1 MGPFM
6 LMFPTENRFFLFRKM
21 KNFLYKSRMTSSD
34 KNEGSTAKDEDYI
47 IEMLQQI
54 YISALKIAI
63 SCAGV
68 GVCIFLRD

>member
-1 MGPFM
+1 
-6 LMFPTENRFFLFRKM
+6 M

-34 KNEGSTAKDEDYI
+34 KSEGSTAKDEDYFM
-47 IEMLQQI
+47 ETLQQI

-68 GVCIFLRD
+68 GVCICLRD